1 MLLDATK
8 ETMRFL
14 TDLPAHDAG
23 RADIRLVGSAD
34 EWEERLGKDRPGTVV
49 TIGNF
54 DGVHLGHQKIL
65 RDVVARA
72 AAADGRGNARDTCDV
87 HAARDAQKQLLPA
100 VLTFYPH
107 PARVLRPQQAPS
119 LLETLPQRLADF
131 AALGISAALVLQFD
145 AVLAQACAEDFVKQ
159 FLVQTMRTR
168 AVLVGASFRFGHKQL
183 GDVELLKELGR
194 RWGFEVVIVTP
205 VIDGGDVVSSTSI
218 REAVRGGRV
227 EDARRMLGRPFALVG
242 EIRTGTGQGRKLVVP
257 TLNLATEQETLP
269 KTGVYA
275 SETVLPGGTYRSVT
289 NVGVRPTFEGTRLA
303 IESHL
308 FDFAEALTAGAMKV
322 RFLQRLREEQKFS
335 GPEALREQVLKDIER
350 ARSIFAP
357 SRIMEEKRRRDA
369 N

>member
-23 RADIRLVGSAD
+23 RADIRLIGSAD
-34 EWEERLGKDRPGTVV
+34 EWQERLGKDRPGTVV

-54 DGVHLGHQKIL
+54 DGVHLGHQEIL

-72 AAADGRGNARDTCDV
+72 ATAAGRSDARDEQTE
-87 HAARDAQKQLLPA
+87 LLPA

-131 AALGISAALVLQFD
+131 AALGIAAALVLQFD
-145 AVLAQACAEDFVKQ
+145 AVLAQASAEDFVKEY
-159 FLVQTMRTR
+159 LVDTMRAR

-183 GDVELLKELGR
+183 GDVELLKELGQR
-194 RWGFEVVIVTP
+194 LGFEVVIVAP
-205 VIDGGDVVSSTSI
+205 VIDGAEVVSSTAI
-218 REAVRGGRV
+218 REAVRAGRV
-227 EDARRMLGRPFALVG
+227 EDARRMLGRPFALTG

-269 KTGVYA
+269 KTGVYVT
-275 SETVLPGGTYRSVT
+275 ETVLPGGTYHSVT
-289 NVGVRPTFEGTRLA
+289 NVGVRPTFDGTRLA

-308 FDFAEALTAGAMKV
+308 FDFADALTAGPMKV
-322 RFLQRLREEQKFS
+322 RFLQRLRDEQKFS
-335 GPEALREQVLKDIER
+335 GPEALREQVLADIAR
-350 ARSIFAP
+350 AKEIFAQ
-357 SRIMEEKRRRDA
+357 S
-369 N
+369 

>member
-8 ETMRFL
+8 ETLKFL
-14 TDLPAHDAG
+14 TDLPAHAG
-23 RADIRLVGSAD
+23 ARSEILLFNSAY
-34 EWEERLGKDRPGTVV
+34 EWVERLGETRAGTVL

-54 DGVHLGHQKIL
+54 DGVHVGHQKIL
-65 RDVVARA
+65 RDVVERA
-72 AAADGRGNARDTCDV
+72 AATGGRGDSLGT
-87 HAARDAQKQLLPA
+87 QKELLPA

-131 AALGISAALVLQFD
+131 AAMGIGAALVLKFD
-145 AVLAQACAEDFVKQ
+145 AELAQASADDFVKEY
-159 FLVQTMRTR
+159 LVDAMRAR

-183 GDVELLKELGR
+183 GDVELLRELGR

-205 VIDGGDVVSSTSI
+205 VIDGGDVVSSTAI

-257 TLNLATEQETLP
+257 TLNLTTEQETLP
-269 KTGVYA
+269 RTGVYVT
-275 SETVLPGGTYRSVT
+275 ETVLSGGTYRSVT
-289 NVGVRPTFEGTRLA
+289 NVGVRPTFDGKRLA

-308 FDFAEALTAGAMKV
+308 FDFAESLTAGLMKV
-322 RFLQRLREEQKFS
+322 RFLQRLRDEQKFS
-335 GPEALREQVLKDIER
+335 GPETLREQVLKDIAR
-350 ARSIFAP
+350 AKAVFAQ
-357 SRIMEEKRRRDA
+357 S
-369 N
+369 